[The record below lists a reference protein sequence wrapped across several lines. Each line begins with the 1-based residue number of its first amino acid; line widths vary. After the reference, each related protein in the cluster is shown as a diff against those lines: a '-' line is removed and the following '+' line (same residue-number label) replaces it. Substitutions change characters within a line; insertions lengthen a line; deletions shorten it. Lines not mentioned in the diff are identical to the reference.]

1 MNEGWIKLHR
11 QIQDNTIWTS
21 EPFSRGQAWVDLLLL
36 ANHKRGVLYIRGNKV
51 EVERGQVG
59 WSQKKLSERWKWS
72 RGKVQ
77 RFLNDLENEH
87 QIEQQKNTV
96 TSLIAIT
103 NYEEF
108 QNTDSKR
115 TSDGHQTDTNKNK
128 KKKKNENKVY
138 SFSEFWDAY
147 GKKTDR
153 HRCELKFSKLTDK
166 ELAQIKDHVPKY
178 VRDHPEVKYRKNP
191 LTYLNGKVWLDED
204 CSSNGLA
211 PIRVPNQKFV

>member
-11 QIQDNTIWTS
+11 QIQDNIIWTS

-36 ANHKRGVLYIRGNKV
+36 ANHKRGVLYVRGNKV
-51 EVERGQVG
+51 EVKRGQVG

-108 QNTDSKR
+108 QDTDSKR
-115 TSDGHQTDTNKNK
+115 TADGQQTEQQTDTNKNEK
-128 KKKKNENKVY
+128 NVKNEIKEGIHPLCSDLKNVNSMKEPLTLSQGEALISEYGKDRVKDILLQMENYKPLVKKNLSANLTVRNWIKRDWPKQENQ
-138 SFSEFWDAY
+138 
-147 GKKTDR
+147 
-153 HRCELKFSKLTDK
+153 LT
-166 ELAQIKDHVPKY
+166 I
-178 VRDHPEVKYRKNP
+178 YR
-191 LTYLNGKVWLDED
+191 
-204 CSSNGLA
+204 
-211 PIRVPNQKFV
+211 